1 MCICA
6 EIPMA
11 NSSPDSAIA
20 GQLGEALVA
29 AWLRQQGWHIIA
41 CGWHCRWGELD
52 VVAFCPRPVCLAF
65 IEIKTRKSANWDE
78 NGLLAI
84 TATKQRKL
92 IYASQLF
99 LAQHLRWAET
109 PCRFDVAL
117 VSAKQIPRKN
127 AGGDEADW
135 PAITVGEPIAHQGYS
150 LTLHTYLE
158 SAFDGI

>member
-1 MCICA
+1 M
-6 EIPMA
+6 PHPP
-11 NSSPDSAIA
+11 SHRAIS
-20 GQLGEALVA
+20 GQFGEALVTT
-29 AWLRQQGWHIIA
+29 WVQQQGWQVITR
-41 CGWHCRWGELD
+41 GWHCRWGELD
-52 VVAFCPRPVCLAF
+52 VVAFCPKSICLAF
-65 IEIKTRKSANWDE
+65 VEIKTRTSGNWDE

-84 TATKQRKL
+84 TPTKQRKL

-99 LAQHLRWAET
+99 LAQHGCWAET

-127 AGGDEADW
+127 EGLREANW
-135 PAITVGEPIAHQGYS
+135 PVIRLGEAIAHQGYS